1 MDSRLLDRLILE
13 LNQSSPQILT
23 YAEAHKLQNLDVPTC
38 LRMAE
43 LQTNLLGKGEEAC
56 HQLYR
61 LLHLHAE
68 AVYFSLPTRTPHPGN
83 TEQAHKS
90 PPERFVLNN
99 RGPWFF
105 VSCFGLAVGGALLYY
120 YSDGALWDG
129 ARAVLAYTA
138 LGFSKPATSL
148 LLLYAE
154 NMGKNH

>member
-1 MDSRLLDRLILE
+1 MDSRLLDKLIQE

-43 LQTNLLGKGEEAC
+43 LLTHLQGKGEEAC

-68 AVYFSLPTRTPHPGN
+68 DMYFSLPTRTAHPGN
-83 TEQAHKS
+83 TEQANKS
-90 PPERFVLNN
+90 PQERFVLNN
-99 RGPWFF
+99 RGPLFF
-105 VSCFGLAVGGALLYY
+105 FSCFGLAVGGALLYY

-138 LGFSKPATSL
+138 LGLSRPTTSL

-154 NMGKNH
+154 KLGKNR